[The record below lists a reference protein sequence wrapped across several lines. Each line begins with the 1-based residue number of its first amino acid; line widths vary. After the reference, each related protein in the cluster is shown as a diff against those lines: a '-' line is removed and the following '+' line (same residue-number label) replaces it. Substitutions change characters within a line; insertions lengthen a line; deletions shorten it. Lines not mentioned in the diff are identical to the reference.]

1 MATILTVAMRR
12 TYLKNT
18 GMIMMHRKAFR
29 CMNTLMITATMNR
42 VNITNTMA
50 MNMIMAT
57 KVHTSMHMTRIKRMT
72 ICIKNPTLTT
82 HQKLL
87 APP

>member
-1 MATILTVAMRR
+1 
-12 TYLKNT
+12 
-18 GMIMMHRKAFR
+18 
-29 CMNTLMITATMNR
+29 MNR

-50 MNMIMAT
+50 MIMAT
-57 KVHTSMHMTRIKRMT
+57 RAHTSMHMTRILRMT
-72 ICIKNPTLTT
+72 ICIKNRTLTT